1 MITNSTENCNKDIKT
16 FKPMPF
22 IEKNSTQENNRIVY
36 TKKQKQ
42 TKKNSKEQ
50 FSKEHIKM
58 CSRELKKL

>member
-42 TKKNSKEQ
+42 KQKQKQ
-50 FSKEHIKM
+50 
-58 CSRELKKL
+58 